1 MAFAAHRVASGIMTS
16 YSLVPRRA
24 AVMLVVVAWVALLGA
39 CSPGNEPPSASP
51 SPAPQAAPGGFT
63 LDVTDKI
70 DAAATASL
78 TNGVTG
84 TVVSI
89 SDPKRGTLLK
99 AYGTADTTGAQMFPD
114 MHYRIASV
122 TKTVTA
128 DAVLRL
134 VDQGKVALTDPISK
148 YVADVPNGD
157 VMTVRDLL
165 AMRSGAY
172 DFGDDQAFFDR
183 YTDDPTLPWTDE
195 DTLAILR
202 AHAAEFT
209 APNQR
214 TDYCNSNYVLLG
226 HVIERAS
233 GQPAQQYLTAL
244 IGELGL
250 ANTSYPTGNTL
261 PAPFAHGYLSDGKTP
276 PPAGGY
282 RDVTASNPAVPATSG
297 AIVSTVPDMTR
308 YAVALGTG
316 AGLSPATAKERQSW
330 EPLTTSGVRLQ
341 YGLGITQLGDW
352 VGHDGSLFGYSN
364 MVFYLPSEQAAV
376 VVMGNAADELAVPSQ
391 ALWGEIVKLLYPNS
405 LPTWP

>member
-1 MAFAAHRVASGIMTS
+1 MTMTS
-16 YSLVPRRA
+16 RRAVPRGA
-24 AVMLVVVAWVALLGA
+24 AVMTVALACVASLAA
-39 CSPGNEPPSASP
+39 CSPGGSAPPSAP
-51 SPAPQAAPGGFT
+51 P
-63 LDVTDKI
+63 
-70 DAAATASL
+70 AAATAFTPDETNKIDSAAMASL

-89 SDPKRGTLLK
+89 IDPKRGTFLK
-99 AYGTADTTGAQMFPD
+99 SYGTAGTAGAPMLPD
-114 MHYRIASV
+114 MHYRIGSV

-157 VMTVRDLL
+157 VITIRDLL

-172 DFGDDQAFFDR
+172 DFGNDQAFFAR
-183 YTDDPTLPWTDE
+183 YTADPTMPWTDE

-209 APNQR
+209 PPNQT

-226 HVIERAS
+226 YVIEKAS
-233 GQPAQQYLTAL
+233 GQPAQQYLTTL
-244 IGELGL
+244 IGDLGL
-250 ANTSYPTGNTL
+250 ANTSYPTENTL
-261 PAPFAHGYLSDGKTP
+261 PAPFAHGYLSDGKAPP
-276 PPAGGY
+276 PPAGY
-282 RDVTASNPAVPATSG
+282 RDVTASNPAVAGTAG

-308 YAVALGTG
+308 YAALLGTG
-316 AGLSPATAKERQSW
+316 AGLSPTTWKERQSW
-330 EPLTTSGVRLQ
+330 GPLTTSGVRLQ
-341 YGLGITQLGDW
+341 YGLGITQIGDW

-364 MVFYLPSEQAAV
+364 MVFYLPSEQATV
-376 VVMGNAADELAVPSQ
+376 VVMGNAADEIAVPSQ